1 MILEHWNKCLWLE
14 GQLFYMEWFCL
25 LWNALSQTL
34 VLILLSQVF
43 VGYVWDVSTFLV
55 TASRT
60 FHATFAKW
68 THWKSCVSTITHCCH
83 HRPLWVSH
91 VELLVSH
98 GRWELCVRWKFSHF
112 WHWQKVTSAI
122 ARVECHCVVFGDRQR
137 IDKLKFW
144 IFFYFN
150 CLFVISILNKL
161 SK

>member
-98 GRWELCVRWKFSHF
+98 GRWELCVGMLTRLARLETRKNFSVSRILF
-112 WHWQKVTSAI
+112 LT
-122 ARVECHCVVFGDRQR
+122 VENFRQLDRT
-137 IDKLKFW
+137 LSLW
-144 IFFYFN
+144 SFN
-150 CLFVISILNKL
+150 DHR
-161 SK
+161 